1 MKNRLFFSFAAAS
14 LLSMAAC
21 GGGSGA
27 SGASAGA
34 ARADDVSDAGAPAA
48 PRGPVHRLTF
58 PHPPAALSTDS
69 ARLNYVL
76 EHFWDSFDRCDT
88 TWIADTAALEQAF
101 ADWTGVL
108 RYVSEPRAVQS
119 IGEFFRSTEAAP
131 PVRDRLLEVAEHY
144 LHDPNSPM
152 RNETW
157 YIAVLRY
164 AVASPTIADADKIR
178 PRAQLKMACKNRPG
192 MVAADFAYTT
202 PDGHTKRLHDLRGER
217 TLLLFYNPGCP
228 ECARAEKFI
237 ASSPVLG
244 PLIAGGELKVLA
256 VYADGDLEAWREHLP
271 EMPEGWTVACDK
283 QGRIVEAS
291 LYDLRA
297 IPCIF
302 LLDAGK
308 RVILKDATV
317 ERVEAWL
324 AAAQK
329 TDRER

>member
-34 ARADDVSDAGAPAA
+34 ARADDVSDAGVPAA
-48 PRGPVHRLTF
+48 PRGPAHRLTF

-76 EHFWDSFDRCDT
+76 DHFWDSFDRCDT

-108 RYVSEPRAVQS
+108 RYVSEPKAVQS
-119 IGEFFRSTEAAP
+119 IGEFFRSTEASP

-144 LHDPNSPM
+144 LYDPNSPM
-152 RNETW
+152 RNETQ
-157 YIAVLRY
+157 YIAVLQY
-164 AVASPTIADADKIR
+164 AVASPAIADADKIR

-202 PDGHTKRLHDLRGER
+202 PDGRTKRLHDLRGER

-228 ECARAEKFI
+228 ECARAEEFI
-237 ASSPVLG
+237 ATSPVLG
-244 PLIAGGELKVLA
+244 PLIAEGALKVLA
-256 VYADGDLEAWREHLP
+256 VYADGDLKAWREHLP
-271 EMPEGWTVACDK
+271 QMPAGWTVACDK
-283 QGRIVEAS
+283 ENRIIEAS

-302 LLDAGK
+302 LLDAEK
-308 RVILKDATV
+308 RVILKDASAP
-317 ERVEAWL
+317 RVEAWL

-329 TDRER
+329 QDQGR